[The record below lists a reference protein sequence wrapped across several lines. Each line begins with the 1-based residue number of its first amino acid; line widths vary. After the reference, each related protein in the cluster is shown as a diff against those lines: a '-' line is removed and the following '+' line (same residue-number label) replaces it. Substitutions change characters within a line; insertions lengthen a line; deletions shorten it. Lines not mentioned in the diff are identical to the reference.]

1 MNQTNAVQKSPLVGP
16 ILTFGLATAVAMWC
30 IWFITHLPGLS
41 LPTSAG
47 GLLLIALIAV
57 GPATA
62 GRLIPGRRGLIVG
75 TATGLLAGVVNLLL
89 VGAHIAELSQTTKD
103 APSPLLVVGGFLL
116 LSLTLGVA
124 GALIGRAT
132 ARGTNQPNST
142 SRSES
147 DTPADWSHR
156 LMWVVVAALTP
167 LVLIGGLVT
176 STKSGMAVPDWPG
189 SYGSNMF
196 LLPLGMM
203 ADPRIFLEHSHRL
216 FGSLVG
222 LASMLAF
229 LYTTTTGPK
238 PRWQALVIA
247 PSIAIA
253 AVVLAHLERTGQI
266 ALKPTLVLL
275 ISLAFAVFAWGIS
288 RPIARR
294 PHALAAALFALI
306 CVQGMLGG
314 IRVTGNSAVYGIFHG
329 LGGQVTLAIAVACA
343 VMLGIA
349 ASRHRITTDPR
360 AKSLRIFAT
369 AALHSTL
376 VQIALGATYR
386 HLSTADG
393 GPAPGAAHAVLT
405 HAGFALVVTVFI
417 CLAAFTAIKRAN
429 AGDSINK
436 DETTLADTPAKSPT
450 HTDRLVAK
458 LGKALVILVGIQFVL
473 GWIVFAVISLT
484 DRERV
489 VPTAD
494 ALADTPLVPIYE
506 SLTATAHQAIG
517 ALLLTLLTALLVYA
531 RRIAPRGRSTTSTSD
546 TKPMSQTGQS
556 HPDAARLPAG
566 A

>member
-1 MNQTNAVQKSPLVGP
+1 M
-16 ILTFGLATAVAMWC
+16 
-30 IWFITHLPGLS
+30 
-41 LPTSAG
+41 
-47 GLLLIALIAV
+47 
-57 GPATA
+57 
-62 GRLIPGRRGLIVG
+62 
-75 TATGLLAGVVNLLL
+75 
-89 VGAHIAELSQTTKD
+89 
-103 APSPLLVVGGFLL
+103 
-116 LSLTLGVA
+116 
-124 GALIGRAT
+124 
-132 ARGTNQPNST
+132 
-142 SRSES
+142 
-147 DTPADWSHR
+147 
-156 LMWVVVAALTP
+156 
-167 LVLIGGLVT
+167 
-176 STKSGMAVPDWPG
+176 
-189 SYGSNMF
+189 
-196 LLPLGMM
+196 
-203 ADPRIFLEHSHRL
+203 
-216 FGSLVG
+216 
-222 LASMLAF
+222 
-229 LYTTTTGPK
+229 
-238 PRWQALVIA
+238 
-247 PSIAIA
+247 
-253 AVVLAHLERTGQI
+253 
-266 ALKPTLVLL
+266 
-275 ISLAFAVFAWGIS
+275 FAWGIS

-294 PHALAAALFALI
+294 THALAAALFALI

-349 ASRHRITTDPR
+349 ASRHRIPTDPR

-429 AGDSINK
+429 TGDYNNA
-436 DETTLADTPAKSPT
+436 DESASTNTAAKSPT
-450 HTDRLVAK
+450 NTDRLVAK
-458 LGKALVILVGIQFVL
+458 LGKALVILVGVQFVL

-531 RRIAPRGRSTTSTSD
+531 RRIAPRGRTAVVASD
-546 TKPMSQTGQS
+546 TQPTRQTGQS
-556 HPDAARLPAG
+556 HPDDARLPAG

>member
-1 MNQTNAVQKSPLVGP
+1 MSRPRPPRT
-16 ILTFGLATAVAMWC
+16 
-30 IWFITHLPGLS
+30 
-41 LPTSAG
+41 
-47 GLLLIALIAV
+47 LLLALLAI

-75 TATGLLAGVVNLLL
+75 SAAGLLAGIVNLLL
-89 VGAHIAELSQTTKD
+89 VGAHIAELSQTTQD

-116 LSLTLGVA
+116 LSLTLGIA
-124 GALIGRAT
+124 GAFIGRAT
-132 ARGTNQPNST
+132 ARGTNQPNTTNNQSDT
-142 SRSES
+142 LS

-360 AKSLRIFAT
+360 AKSLRIFTT

-429 AGDSINK
+429 TGDNN
-436 DETTLADTPAKSPT
+436 DETTSTKPASKSST

-531 RRIAPRGRSTTSTSD
+531 RRIAPRGRTAVVASD
-546 TKPMSQTGQS
+546 TQPTRQTGQS
-556 HPDAARLPAG
+556 HPDAARLPIRA
-566 A
+566 